1 MAAFASVAAAPG
13 AIDVLSKAA
22 ARAAG
27 QLDLSQA
34 ELAKVLGVSP
44 AAVSR
49 AVNGGRLPDNPK
61 TLELATLFIRLYR
74 ALDAIIGG
82 EALVASAWLRNP
94 NAALGM
100 RPIDAIV
107 TIPGLVATLAYLD
120 SRRAVA

>member
-1 MAAFASVAAAPG
+1 M
-13 AIDVLSKAA
+13 LSKAA
-22 ARAAG
+22 VRAAD

-34 ELAKVLGVSP
+34 ELAKILGVSP

-74 ALDAIIGG
+74 SLDAIIGG
-82 EALVASAWLRNP
+82 EAPVASAWLRNP

-100 RPIDAIV
+100 RPIEAIV